1 MEKKKSEFDKVFSAW
16 DILVIAFGA
25 MIGWGW
31 VVSTGD
37 WIGRGGVLGA
47 VIGFA
52 IGGIMV
58 FFVGLTYAELTAAMP
73 QCGGE
78 HVFSYKAM
86 GPVGSFICTWAII
99 LGYVSVVCFE
109 ACALPTI
116 ITYIY
121 PGFLK
126 GYLYTVAGFDIY
138 ASWLAVA
145 MIVAFF
151 ITFINIKGA
160 KTAATLQTVLTV
172 IIGGVGI
179 LLIVASVVSGDASNL
194 TPQLFAGDSA
204 STTMKAIMSVAVM
217 TPFFFIGFDVIPQ
230 AAEEINVPLKKIG
243 MIMILSIVLAVAFY
257 ALIILGVGYVMSPSD
272 ISSSQA
278 GSGLVTADAMAKA
291 FHSSIMSKVLIVG
304 GMCGIVTSWNSFLI
318 GGSRA
323 MYSMAESYMIPRTFR
338 KLHKTHKTPVNALY
352 LIGGLSILAPLFGRK
367 MLVWIVDAGNFGC
380 CLAYCMVS
388 LSFIILRKK
397 APEMARPYKVK
408 HYKIVGVLAV
418 LMSGFMVAMYI
429 IPGSGSNLV
438 PQEWAMA
445 GGWAVLGIIF
455 FIVCKLKY
463 KEKFG
468 SHIDVAVDEEETVE
482 EDHTFEEALG
492 AVNATENVVEVQP
505 AINFKYKEKFG
516 SHIDV
521 AVDDEDITSEEDRT
535 FEDALGAVNTAE
547 NVVEV
552 QPAINFNYF
561 LPVNI
566 AFGSGKVLETGE
578 LTKPYGKKAL
588 IVTGRSSAK
597 KSGLYDKVANSLSKA
612 GIDHVLFDKVAQN
625 PLITTAM
632 EGADFAKANGCD
644 VVVAIGGGSIMD
656 CAKAIAF
663 LSINDGDINDYI
675 YNRLQSDK
683 ALPLILIPTTCGTGS
698 EGNGFAVLTNPENGD
713 KKSLRCNAI
722 VAKVSIVDPEC
733 MMTMPKHVLASVGF
747 DALCHCMEA
756 YTSKIAQPFTD
767 ALSLYAM
774 ELIVGNLVKVYK
786 GEGGKEAWEKIT
798 LASTI
803 GGMVINTAGVTLAH
817 GMEHP
822 ASGLKDIVHGQ
833 GLAALTPVIV
843 EASHKGNH
851 FKFAKIARIFGG
863 VTAEDLA
870 GKLRSL
876 LKDIDLACTLSD
888 LGLSEED
895 IPWMA
900 ENCMK
905 VSAASIQNNP
915 VVFTQEEIAEIYR
928 KAM

>member
-145 MIVAFF
+145 MVVAFF

-272 ISSSQA
+272 ISFSQA

-388 LSFIILRKK
+388 ISFLILRKK
-397 APEMARPYKVK
+397 EPDMPRPYKVPG
-408 HYKIVGVLAV
+408 YKFVGVMAV
-418 LMSGFMVAMYI
+418 LMSGFMVCMYC
-429 IPGSGSNLV
+429 IPGTGGSLIL
-438 PQEWAMA
+438 PEWLMVGA
-445 GGWAVLGIIF
+445 WSLLGVVF
-455 FIVCKLKY
+455 FVICKKKY
-463 KEKFG
+463 KESFG
-468 SHIDVAVDEEETVE
+468 SLVQLISDEDAATLMPEADDVELDQVIDVA
-482 EDHTFEEALG
+482 
-492 AVNATENVVEVQP
+492 
-505 AINFKYKEKFG
+505 
-516 SHIDV
+516 ID
-521 AVDDEDITSEEDRT
+521 R
-535 FEDALGAVNTAE
+535 
-547 NVVEV
+547 
-552 QPAINFNYF
+552 
-561 LPVNI
+561 
-566 AFGSGKVLETGE
+566 
-578 LTKPYGKKAL
+578 
-588 IVTGRSSAK
+588 
-597 KSGLYDKVANSLSKA
+597 
-612 GIDHVLFDKVAQN
+612 
-625 PLITTAM
+625 
-632 EGADFAKANGCD
+632 
-644 VVVAIGGGSIMD
+644 
-656 CAKAIAF
+656 
-663 LSINDGDINDYI
+663 
-675 YNRLQSDK
+675 
-683 ALPLILIPTTCGTGS
+683 
-698 EGNGFAVLTNPENGD
+698 
-713 KKSLRCNAI
+713 
-722 VAKVSIVDPEC
+722 
-733 MMTMPKHVLASVGF
+733 VLA
-747 DALCHCMEA
+747 
-756 YTSKIAQPFTD
+756 
-767 ALSLYAM
+767 
-774 ELIVGNLVKVYK
+774 
-786 GEGGKEAWEKIT
+786 
-798 LASTI
+798 
-803 GGMVINTAGVTLAH
+803 
-817 GMEHP
+817 
-822 ASGLKDIVHGQ
+822 
-833 GLAALTPVIV
+833 
-843 EASHKGNH
+843 
-851 FKFAKIARIFGG
+851 R
-863 VTAEDLA
+863 LA
-870 GKLRSL
+870 G
-876 LKDIDLACTLSD
+876 
-888 LGLSEED
+888 
-895 IPWMA
+895 
-900 ENCMK
+900 
-905 VSAASIQNNP
+905 
-915 VVFTQEEIAEIYR
+915 
-928 KAM
+928 